1 MGASMNSL
9 GWAPALIWLIAVLLV
24 LGTVAAICEE
34 PARRRYHRW
43 RYRRAQARR
52 NRDMLVSNA
61 RIYDCKPAAFK
72 GRNYKGAEF

>member
-1 MGASMNSL
+1 MNSL

-43 RYRRAQARR
+43 RYRRAQGKR
-52 NRDMLVSNA
+52 NRDLRLTAVQANQFKSG
-61 RIYDCKPAAFK
+61 AFQS
-72 GRNYKGAEF
+72 RNYRGAEY